1 MRNEVDLPRD
11 FSKIAA
17 PLSQPRPKIIL
28 VTSPPLPP
36 LLGLCVLGRWA
47 VEVFSFFMKITAIG
61 GGGVWGWQMS
71 S

>member
-1 MRNEVDLPRD
+1 MRLIYPGI
-11 FSKIAA
+11 SQKLQLHC
-17 PLSQPRPKIIL
+17 PTQPRPKIIL

-47 VEVFSFFMKITAIG
+47 VEVFSFFMKIAAIG